1 MGIYDIWI
9 RRGVISLM
17 GAKLFACPKLF
28 RVFAPSTH
36 SLPVIK
42 CVSGIEGYAEIEV
55 RSCFNGICR
64 LRGMSPLYDRI
75 WNSGNTVADKETF
88 KSSLQRTFSIVRGAP
103 SKVEAFAEICPALFV
118 LR

>member
-1 MGIYDIWI
+1 
-9 RRGVISLM
+9 M
-17 GAKLFACPKLF
+17 GAKLFACPNLL

-55 RSCFNGICR
+55 RSCFNGISR
-64 LRGMSPLYDRI
+64 MREMSPLYDRI
-75 WNSGNTVADKETF
+75 WNSGSTVADEEAFHT
-88 KSSLQRTFSIVRGAP
+88 SGLQRTFSIVRGVP
-103 SKVEAFAEICPALFV
+103 SKLEAFAEICPALFI